1 MSHASA
7 WTRASLACL
16 QEKVRGLRT
25 LSVTVTSETAMVRK
39 SNQAFLDP
47 FFDVESD
54 SGLGFGVRARL
65 TAHFA
70 IGNVQLNG
78 GSTSKRKTFL
88 VCNKPFFFK
97 QRHQSQHTVPTRPHK
112 HIFFF
117 LQTTPHTS
125 YCHSQTARESTLT
138 VLTLSL
144 TQSPSR
150 TKAAPA
156 PEARPERQATRETP
170 RE

>member
-97 QRHQSQHTVPTRPHK
+97 QRHHERTSHTDGRAPIAGHGRWRMETR
-112 HIFFF
+112 
-117 LQTTPHTS
+117 S
-125 YCHSQTARESTLT
+125 E
-138 VLTLSL
+138 SL
-144 TQSPSR
+144 TR
-150 TKAAPA
+150 HG
-156 PEARPERQATRETP
+156 P
-170 RE
+170 RLRL